1 MQKQGKVIWRCPSN
15 IALVKY
21 WGKFGRQF
29 PRNPSISFTLSAS
42 HTTTNVSYSYDST
55 QDAPGLTFTFEGQ
68 PKPTFEAK
76 IKTYLESI
84 SDIFPLVN
92 KLSLNI
98 SSENSFPHS
107 SGIASSASSMA
118 ALAMALVNIEKE
130 VGLTDD
136 LDYSKASI
144 LARLGSGSASRS
156 VFPIIAIWGKT
167 PLIKGSSDEF
177 AIPFYQNIHPI
188 FKDFRDDILIVS
200 HKEKSVSSRAGHALM
215 EDNPYAA
222 ARFKQANNH
231 LDVIVNAM
239 TEGDLDT
246 FGMIVEKE
254 ALTLH
259 ALMMASQPPY
269 ILLEAN
275 TLNIIK
281 EIQSFRRDTMVP
293 VYFTLDAGP
302 NIHLLYPKEFEM
314 PVNELKADLI
324 QYCSNGKIIEDFVGT
339 GPIKL

>member
-1 MQKQGKVIWRCPSN
+1 MQKQGTVIWRCPSN

-29 PRNPSISFTLSAS
+29 PQNPSISFTLSAS
-42 HTTTNVSYSYDST
+42 HTTTSVDYIYDTNQSE
-55 QDAPGLTFTFEGQ
+55 PHLTFTFEGQ
-68 PKPTFEAK
+68 PKPSFEAK
-76 IKTYLESI
+76 INTFLRSI
-84 SDIFPLVN
+84 SDVIPFVN
-92 KLSLNI
+92 NLSLTIN
-98 SSENSFPHS
+98 SENSFPHS

-118 ALAMALVNIEKE
+118 ALAMALVNIESE
-130 VGLTDD
+130 VGLSDSI
-136 LDYSKASI
+136 DYQKASV

-156 VFPIIAIWGKT
+156 VFPTIAMWGET
-167 PLIKGSSDEF
+167 SLIKGSSNEF
-177 AIPFYQNIHPI
+177 AIPYHEDIHPI

-215 EDNPYAA
+215 EDNPYAE

-231 LDVIVNAM
+231 LDVIINAM
-239 TEGDLDT
+239 KEGDLDT

-269 ILLEAN
+269 ILLEPH
-275 TLNIIK
+275 TLNIIN
-281 EIQSFRRDTMVP
+281 EIQKFRRDTMVP

-302 NIHLLYPKEFEM
+302 NIHLLYPKDFEM
-314 PVNELKADLI
+314 PVNELKADLVK
-324 QYCSNGKIIEDFVGT
+324 YCSNGKIIEDYVGS